1 MREQQSVDRMIKFL
15 DEWQQSLD
23 RLRQPERAERLRAI
37 AHELA
42 KFRIEMFGDPK

>member
-1 MREQQSVDRMIKFL
+1 MREREAIDRMIKFL
-15 DEWQQSLD
+15 DDYQQALD

-42 KFRIEMFGDPK
+42 KFRIDVFGEPR